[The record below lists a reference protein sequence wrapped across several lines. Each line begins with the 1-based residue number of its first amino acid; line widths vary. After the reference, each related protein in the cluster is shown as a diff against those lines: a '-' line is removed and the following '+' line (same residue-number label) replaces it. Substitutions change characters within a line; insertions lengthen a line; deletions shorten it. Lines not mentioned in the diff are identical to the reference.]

1 MEIKSSLLLSGCL
14 SFFLALS
21 TGATTNYVDA
31 VSGSDANDGLTAATA
46 KRTLQAAVDAA
57 EPGDVVLAAPGF
69 YAEGG
74 RPAESGDDTL
84 NNRVYIDKA
93 LTLLAAAGPDQTF
106 IVGAPD
112 PNADDL
118 GADAIRCV
126 HATFDGTLIAGFTLT
141 NGFTAADA
149 WATDSSGGGAY
160 LGYWDVT
167 LSNCV
172 VAGNAAYSGGG
183 VHEGRVIDCRILN
196 NRAMAEGGGAMY
208 STCHNCVFIGN
219 TANQGGGAY
228 ACNLYHCTLVGNS
241 AAYSGG
247 GAAWGTVYNSI
258 VYYNDAPQNPNL
270 VSSWGIVTHSCVTP
284 MPPNADE
291 TSVITTEPRFA
302 DTNGWSDLRLTLH
315 SLCINGGNADYTV
328 SATDLAGQPRISGE
342 VPDMGAYEWQGEVL
356 PIVSFRD
363 AASESVE
370 SDGTLPIAVILSEP
384 SATAVSFALTF
395 GGSAT
400 RGTDYTATPDT
411 LVFEPGVTET
421 NVYVTLIDD
430 TEPEHPE
437 TISIALAATAT
448 HRVNISPHTINV
460 LDNDGMPAVTWFLI
474 NQGAGGTAQREVQL
488 DVQSTNE
495 PTQYAVSEDESFTGA
510 TWAALPTGPIA
521 YTLSDGFGRARDRPA
536 QHLKF

>member
-258 VYYNDAPQNPNL
+258 VYYNDAPQ
-270 VSSWGIVTHSCVTP
+270 
-284 MPPNADE
+284 
-291 TSVITTEPRFA
+291 
-302 DTNGWSDLRLTLH
+302 
-315 SLCINGGNADYTV
+315 Y
-328 SATDLAGQPRISGE
+328 
-342 VPDMGAYEWQGEVL
+342 PD
-356 PIVSFRD
+356 
-363 AASESVE
+363 
-370 SDGTLPIAVILSEP
+370 
-384 SATAVSFALTF
+384 ALT
-395 GGSAT
+395 GIS
-400 RGTDYTATPDT
+400 YTLACT
-411 LVFEPGVTET
+411 L
-421 NVYVTLIDD
+421 
-430 TEPEHPE
+430 
-437 TISIALAATAT
+437 
-448 HRVNISPHTINV
+448 SPV
-460 LDNDGMPAVTWFLI
+460 WKGYPSS
-474 NQGAGGTAQREVQL
+474 QPSR
-488 DVQSTNE
+488 
-495 PTQYAVSEDESFTGA
+495 
-510 TWAALPTGPIA
+510 ALPTPTAVDCG
-521 YTLSDGFGRARDRPA
+521 
-536 QHLKF
+536 